1 MTRDGDGWVMEE
13 RYRFPGRTGLIRK
26 LLFDLC
32 QLELIERKTAD
43 AGRLDRL
50 HLDDV
55 AGKDSMATRVVVAA
69 GDETLVDLHVGKRRD
84 SITGGEP
91 MVYVRRT
98 AETQSYLAEGD
109 LDLRGGP
116 VQWLPREIVNI
127 AKDGI
132 VAAALTAPSGEV
144 LRLERA
150 GKDFR
155 IAEPPAGRRTDSQY
169 TVNNAATMIDKLL
182 FDDVRAAEGLTFD
195 GKLGGGEIGS
205 AHV

>member
-1 MTRDGDGWVMEE
+1 
-13 RYRFPGRTGLIRK
+13 
-26 LLFDLC
+26 
-32 QLELIERKTAD
+32 
-43 AGRLDRL
+43 
-50 HLDDV
+50 
-55 AGKDSMATRVVVAA
+55 MATRVVVAA

-144 LRLERA
+144 LRLESA

-155 IAEPPAGRRTDSQY
+155 IAAQPAGRRTEDRKGTRLNS
-169 TVNNAATMIDKLL
+169 
-182 FDDVRAAEGLTFD
+182 
-195 GKLGGGEIGS
+195 S
-205 AHV
+205 P

>member
-1 MTRDGDGWVMEE
+1 
-13 RYRFPGRTGLIRK
+13 
-26 LLFDLC
+26 
-32 QLELIERKTAD
+32 
-43 AGRLDRL
+43 
-50 HLDDV
+50 
-55 AGKDSMATRVVVAA
+55 
-69 GDETLVDLHVGKRRD
+69 
-84 SITGGEP
+84 

-182 FDDVRAAEGLTFD
+182 LDDVRAAEGLTFE
-195 GKLGGGEIGS
+195 GKLGGGVFTTRDGLTVTLELDAPNETEDPTRVRGAS
-205 AHV
+205 HLAADET